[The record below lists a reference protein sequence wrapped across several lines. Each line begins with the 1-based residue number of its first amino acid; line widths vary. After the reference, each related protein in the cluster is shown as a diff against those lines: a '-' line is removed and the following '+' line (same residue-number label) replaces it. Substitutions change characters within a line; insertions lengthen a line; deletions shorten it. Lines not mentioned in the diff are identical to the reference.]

1 MSLWF
6 LALRLQSNNV
16 FCWNGTASSMVH
28 GASMRQMSMFL
39 KFSPKYDPHSNSI
52 VVWRYGMMRIVGYC
66 AAVLII
72 LIHSAIAWF
81 FAYVCVYMMKRT
93 YLLIYIYIYW
103 SVPNASEF
111 VFGDMLRGL
120 STRDVSNRNDDWNLA
135 SHCFVQ
141 IQEGFLLRGNSED
154 WTAGL
159 ISTTKP
165 RRLSFNAVKL
175 CYLIKFRRCLKERY
189 YTPPNWSP
197 ENPWLEHVFPILKWF
212 LLWWYVSFWEC
223 IQ

>member
-93 YLLIYIYIYW
+93 YLLIYIYTEAYPMHPSLSLVICW
-103 SVPNASEF
+103 GGFQQETCPTEMMIEIWHLIVLFRSRK
-111 VFGDMLRGL
+111 VF
-120 STRDVSNRNDDWNLA
+120 
-135 SHCFVQ
+135 C
-141 IQEGFLLRGNSED
+141 
-154 WTAGL
+154 
-159 ISTTKP
+159 
-165 RRLSFNAVKL
+165 
-175 CYLIKFRRCLKERY
+175 
-189 YTPPNWSP
+189 
-197 ENPWLEHVFPILKWF
+197 
-212 LLWWYVSFWEC
+212 
-223 IQ
+223 